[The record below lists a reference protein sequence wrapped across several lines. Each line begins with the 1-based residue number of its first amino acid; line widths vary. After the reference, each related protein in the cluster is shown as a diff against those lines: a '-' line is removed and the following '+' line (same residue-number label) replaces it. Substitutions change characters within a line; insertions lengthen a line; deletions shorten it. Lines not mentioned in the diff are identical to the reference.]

1 MVRVDPRLLG
11 FSTPQ
16 PKRSNYSPEVRA
28 LCQQG
33 ASDRK
38 PYDSRTPQSRNC
50 PQCGGVGTVIERLAY
65 RQGRAGEWY
74 RCCTKCKNIH
84 FPPQPGTPPH
94 LVEAIEAART
104 SSSVS
109 SSAPRRRRARGVS
122 APALESARR
131 MPGFEAFVRG
141 MFPNLD
147 APTSSYMGQSEATS
161 SSSGTGCAVAVA
173 SDCSAPPPTFE
184 PPPHD
189 TTLSSTTGVVTGH
202 AQESGPASPS
212 PLDQR
217 IMSLNDEM
225 LARGLQASY
234 DAEGARITKRR
245 REQGLQP
252 IAALNVAG
260 PSKKPRVLSGSDKLP
275 RELEALAAKPRD
287 LEVLIK
293 EFLELTH
300 GMGVPITMPN
310 GQSGSKQEHGL
321 QEHEVQG
328 ADEDNESVLDTPTPA
343 MRKRPGRLNAY
354 IVPTRVKLALARE
367 SSSVNVAGPTTRVA
381 PVEPQEIIEI
391 SSGSE
396 HGDDSGDD
404 KTDDNENDDNGNGVP
419 AVAPMVSRAASTISL
434 TDSESDDEE
443 PTRTRKPIIR
453 RIATPSDVIE
463 LTDSEDSCVEPIP
476 AKENMAASGLDVSTL
491 TRTHPGLMASRS
503 PTCLTDLIPS
513 DSSSEA
519 ADLFAEGAEDGDPYV
534 SRKSKA
540 RTAESKT
547 QLTPGRRS
555 AAPQLSSP
563 ADDFVP
569 FGDIYR
575 FEIYPSL
582 ANLADGPLPVF
593 NQATQWM
600 LMVKIWY
607 DDNLPPA
614 TKMITLDQR
623 HCEIN
628 LAMYHIVRRIFD
640 SIQIY
645 QFQMWNPA
653 TTDWHLH
660 ALTADLEVS
669 VEPGY
674 HTILIRLPFISSLT
688 AWPEIIGQA
697 YGPCTTIERPARK
710 GKERIPN

>member
-1 MVRVDPRLLG
+1 M
-11 FSTPQ
+11 
-16 PKRSNYSPEVRA
+16 
-28 LCQQG
+28 
-33 ASDRK
+33 
-38 PYDSRTPQSRNC
+38 
-50 PQCGGVGTVIERLAY
+50 
-65 RQGRAGEWY
+65 
-74 RCCTKCKNIH
+74 
-84 FPPQPGTPPH
+84 
-94 LVEAIEAART
+94 
-104 SSSVS
+104 SSC
-109 SSAPRRRRARGVS
+109 
-122 APALESARR
+122 
-131 MPGFEAFVRG
+131 
-141 MFPNLD
+141 
-147 APTSSYMGQSEATS
+147 MGQSEVTS
-161 SSSGTGCAVAVA
+161 SSSGTGCAVAVP
-173 SDCSAPPPTFE
+173 SDCPAPPPTFE
-184 PPPHD
+184 PPLHD
-189 TTLSSTTGVVTGH
+189 TTLSSTTGVVTGR
-202 AQESGPASPS
+202 ARESGPASPS

-260 PSKKPRVLSGSDKLP
+260 PSKKPRVLSGSDKLS
-275 RELEALAAKPRD
+275 RGLEALAAKPRT

-300 GMGVPITMPN
+300 GMGVSITMPN

-343 MRKRPGRLNAY
+343 TRKRPGRLNAY

-367 SSSVNVAGPTTRVA
+367 STSVDVAGPVTRAA

-404 KTDDNENDDNGNGVP
+404 DENDDNGNGVP
-419 AVAPMVSRAASTISL
+419 AVAPMVSRAASAISL
-434 TDSESDDEE
+434 TDSESDEE

-463 LTDSEDSCVEPIP
+463 LTDSEDTSCVEPNP

-491 TRTHPGLMASRS
+491 ARTHPGLMASRS

-534 SRKSKA
+534 SRKSRP
-540 RTAESKT
+540 RTAGSET
-547 QLTPGRRS
+547 QLQLTPGRRS

-563 ADDFVP
+563 TDDFVP

-607 DDNLPPA
+607 DDDLPPA

-623 HCEIN
+623 RCEIN

-653 TTDWHLH
+653 TTDWRLH

-674 HTILIRLPFISSLT
+674 HTVLIRLPFVSSLT
-688 AWPEIIGQA
+688 AWPEIIGQT

-710 GKERIPN
+710 GKERVPN